1 MINQQKWNKNGQV
14 YEWIRHLRNEIMEI
28 GRMNSKIDM
37 VEEGISD
44 LECRI

>member
-1 MINQQKWNKNGQV
+1 MDK
-14 YEWIRHLRNEIMEI
+14 YMNELGILEMKLWKLVD
-28 GRMNSKIDM
+28 RMNSKIDM